1 MNSPLKQI
9 RPAELSVRLQSG
21 TAPVLLDVREEWEWN
36 TCRIPGAVLI
46 PLRELPTRSAE
57 LDKTAETVVI
67 CHHGVR
73 SYHAAQYLKSLGFE
87 DVINLSG
94 GVAAWADE
102 VDPAMPRY

>member
-1 MNSPLKQI
+1 MRQF
-9 RPAELSVRLQSG
+9 RPAELAAYLQTG
-21 TAPVLLDVREEWEWN
+21 HAPVLLDVREPWEWN
-36 TCRIPGAVLI
+36 VCRLPGAILI
-46 PLRELPTRSAE
+46 PMRELPARFDE
-57 LDKTAETVVI
+57 LDMEAETVVI

-73 SYHAAQYLKSLGFE
+73 SYHSARYLETLGFD

>member
-1 MNSPLKQI
+1 M
-9 RPAELSVRLQSG
+9 
-21 TAPVLLDVREEWEWN
+21 LLDVREPWEWN
-36 TCRIPGAVLI
+36 LCRLPGAVLI
-46 PLRELPTRSAE
+46 PMHELPTRIEE
-57 LDKTAETVVI
+57 LNKAAETVVI

-73 SYHAAQYLKSLGFE
+73 SYHAARYLEIAGFE

>member
-1 MNSPLKQI
+1 MRQF
-9 RPAELSVRLQSG
+9 RPVELAAHLQAG
-21 TAPVLLDVREEWEWN
+21 HAPQLLDVREPWEWN
-36 TCRIPGAVLI
+36 LCRIPGAILI
-46 PLRELPTRSAE
+46 PMRDLPVRLQELNKET
-57 LDKTAETVVI
+57 ETVVI

-73 SYHAAQYLKSLGFE
+73 SYQAARYLESLGFG